1 MTDFLDALID
11 LAEATQ
17 PFAHIRRGPLTS
29 ASSISMEAAE
39 SSISR
44 HMDRNEAVRTA
55 VVINAKHPDM
65 TIAYEAIM
73 AIQRK
78 LTRLP
83 EFPSGD
89 GWRIVDVWADDFPR
103 LIGREDD
110 NTWLY
115 ATSLTASIYYKE

>member
-11 LAEATQ
+11 IAQQTN
-17 PFAHIRRGPLTS
+17 PFATILRGPLT
-29 ASSISMEAAE
+29 AAPSIAMEAAE
-39 SSISR
+39 SSITR

-65 TIAYEAIM
+65 TTACEAVM

-78 LTRLP
+78 LTHLE

-89 GWRIVDVWADDFPR
+89 GWRIVDVWADNIPR

-115 ATSLTASIYYKE
+115 ATSLTASIYYT

>member
-1 MTDFLDALID
+1 MTDFLCALID
-11 LAEATQ
+11 LAETTQ
-17 PFAHIRRGPLTS
+17 PFAAILRGPLLDGP
-29 ASSISMEAAE
+29 SIAMEAAE
-39 SSISR
+39 SDLTH

-65 TIAYEAIM
+65 TTAREAVM

-78 LTRLP
+78 LTRLTEYP
-83 EFPSGD
+83 VGE
-89 GWRIVDVWADDFPR
+89 GWQIVDVWADDIPR

>member
-11 LAEATQ
+11 IAQQTH
-17 PFAHIRRGPLTS
+17 PFAAILRGPLT
-29 ASSISMEAAE
+29 AAPSIAMEAAE
-39 SSISR
+39 SSIDR

-65 TIAYEAIM
+65 TTAYEAVM

-78 LTRLP
+78 LTRLE
-83 EFPSGD
+83 EFPSGK
-89 GWRIVDVWADDFPR
+89 GWQIVDVWADSIPR
-103 LIGREDD
+103 LVGREDD

-115 ATSLTASIYYKE
+115 ASALTASIYYKE

>member
-11 LAEATQ
+11 IAETTQ
-17 PFAHIRRGPLTS
+17 PFVRILRGPLGDGH
-29 ASSISMEAAE
+29 SIAMEAAE
-39 SSISR
+39 STLTR

-65 TIAYEAIM
+65 TTAYEAVM

-78 LTRLP
+78 LTHLP
-83 EFPSGD
+83 EFPSGE
-89 GWRIVDVWADDFPR
+89 GWRIVDVWADDVPR

>member
-11 LAEATQ
+11 LAETTN
-17 PFAHIRRGPLTS
+17 PFAAIVRGPLT
-29 ASSISMEAAE
+29 AAPSIAMEAAE
-39 SSISR
+39 SDITR

-55 VVINAKHPDM
+55 VVINAKHPNM
-65 TIAYEAIM
+65 ATAYEAVR
-73 AIQRK
+73 AIQHK
-78 LTRLP
+78 LTHLP
-83 EFPSGD
+83 EFSSGE

-115 ATSLTASIYYKE
+115 ATSLTASIYYT